1 MRHSLGTIGVQIGF
15 TISPLKPIF
24 VRGGWQTMLYYIGL
38 ALIFFSA
45 AFGVVSAIVLAISGR
60 RLKKRLEEEYGSEKG

>member
-1 MRHSLGTIGVQIGF
+1 
-15 TISPLKPIF
+15 
-24 VRGGWQTMLYYIGL
+24 MLYYIGL